1 MCRATIGAP
10 PVWACTWAASAI
22 FSFGS
27 RGTPGWENTL
37 NRVPELPKAQEG
49 TSMVC
54 LARASRTCAPAVEV
68 MSAATPNIGR
78 RIPRIDS
85 ETIHLGSRLR
95 AFGLLVKAEGY
106 RDAAPALSGT
116 HQANRD
122 VHQVGISRSEMH
134 SGHTVTSNG

>member
-1 MCRATIGAP
+1 
-10 PVWACTWAASAI
+10 
-22 FSFGS
+22 
-27 RGTPGWENTL
+27 GWENTL

-85 ETIHLGSRLR
+85 ETIHLVRDYGGSACSSRWR
-95 AFGLLVKAEGY
+95 AT
-106 RDAAPALSGT
+106 GT
-116 HQANRD
+116 PPQHSAVLTRRTELFIKR
-122 VHQVGISRSEMH
+122 VFHARKCTAGIQ
-134 SGHTVTSNG
+134 